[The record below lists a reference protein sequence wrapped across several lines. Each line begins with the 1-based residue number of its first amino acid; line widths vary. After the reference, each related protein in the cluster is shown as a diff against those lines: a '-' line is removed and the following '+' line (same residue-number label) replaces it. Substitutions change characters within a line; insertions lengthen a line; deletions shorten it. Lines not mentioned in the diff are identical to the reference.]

1 MFMTDA
7 YFSAGLLAVAVAVR
21 VAYGVRLA
29 RYGRARF
36 TRVDAAGTS
45 PLLSKT
51 AMEATYWAIAPLVRG
66 LVRLGATANLI
77 TAASLILGVVA
88 GVTAIA
94 GHLGVAA
101 CFAAVSA
108 LCDAL
113 DGFVARELGTASPAG
128 ETFDAVAD
136 RYNEF
141 FLLGGIALA
150 YHDRTV
156 LLGLSLLALHGSF
169 MVSYASARA
178 QGLRVHA
185 PRGAMRRPERAA
197 ILTAGC
203 ALSPLVGAAAAHYS
217 TGDWGAE
224 AIPLAAALLFVGVGA
239 NVSAIR
245 RLIRIAQLASERA
258 ASREPASRP
267 RRGSQPSIR
276 VAG

>member
-1 MFMTDA
+1 MSMIDA
-7 YFSAGLLAVAVAVR
+7 YFSAALLAVALAVR
-21 VAYGVRLA
+21 GAYGMRLA
-29 RYGRARF
+29 RYGHARF

-66 LVRLGATANLI
+66 LVRLHVTANFI
-77 TAASLILGVVA
+77 TAASLMLGVVA
-88 GVTAIA
+88 GATALS
-94 GHLGVAA
+94 GHLGIAA
-101 CFAAVSA
+101 CFAAASA

-141 FLLGGIALA
+141 FLLGGVALA

-156 LLGLSLLALHGSF
+156 LLGLALLALHGSF

-203 ALSPLVGAAAAHYS
+203 AFSPLAAAAAARFSS
-217 TGDWGAE
+217 TDWGAE
-224 AIPLAAALLFVGVGA
+224 FIPLAAALLFVGVGA

-245 RLIRIAQLASERA
+245 RLVRIAQLASDRA
-258 ASREPASRP
+258 AREPASRP